1 MAAKNRAADAAKA
14 ARNNPYLQ
22 RLIEDEG
29 LRNNLR
35 DAYESARHA
44 YARLNHGKKPTK
56 QLMDDKR
63 LHKDLKNAADSLRD
77 ATEALRQGPK
87 RRRHRGRKLMVLV
100 VGAGLALALSEGL
113 RKTVLDALFGAEEEF
128 EYTSTTAPAGSAPT
142 NSASGSQTV
151 SSST

>member
-22 RLIEDEG
+22 RLVEDED

-44 YARLNHGKKPTK
+44 YARMNHGKKPTK

-77 ATEALRQGPK
+77 ATEALRSGPK
-87 RRRHRGRKLMVLV
+87 RPKRRGRKLMLLV

-128 EYTSTTAPAGSAPT
+128 EYTSTTSPAGAAPT
-142 NSASGSQTV
+142 NSASSSQPV
-151 SSST
+151 SSGT